1 MLTARAHSQVEKQ
14 MANTVGR
21 CTFSVM
27 YSVYLNSPSG
37 HFGLPGIQNQG
48 GVQTTTQILFDSGLS
63 TKYLSRP
70 HAVLS
75 QPQRG
80 ETTLI
85 PVVFAELRLRN
96 ILHATSTLCLISVS
110 VSSPVAKWR
119 LISSAGELVAVD
131 FQQETPTIPAQVS
144 AAQLTGAHTRTHVLW
159 SCCQLLYC
167 SQSDM
172 NELLHAGG
180 EKKKK
185 VCLCVSSFLKF
196 SFSSDLIRGW
206 WERWGEAGL
215 AAAADRHKIKT
226 NSTLKIEKTAGSRR
240 AEKTRDR
247 WTRAEWRRV

>member
-1 MLTARAHSQVEKQ
+1 MATISILWVNLSFKNKQEKTQENMLTTRAHSQVEKQ
-14 MANTVGR
+14 MANTVRR

-48 GVQTTTQILFDSGLS
+48 GVQTTTQILFHSGLS

-85 PVVFAELRLRN
+85 PVVFVELRLRN

-144 AAQLTGAHTRTHVLW
+144 AAQLTGAHTHTHVLW

-172 NELLHAGG
+172 NELLNAGG

-185 VCLCVSSFLKF
+185 SLFVCVVFFKVFVFLWP
-196 SFSSDLIRGW
+196 D
-206 WERWGEAGL
+206 
-215 AAAADRHKIKT
+215 
-226 NSTLKIEKTAGSRR
+226 
-240 AEKTRDR
+240 
-247 WTRAEWRRV
+247 